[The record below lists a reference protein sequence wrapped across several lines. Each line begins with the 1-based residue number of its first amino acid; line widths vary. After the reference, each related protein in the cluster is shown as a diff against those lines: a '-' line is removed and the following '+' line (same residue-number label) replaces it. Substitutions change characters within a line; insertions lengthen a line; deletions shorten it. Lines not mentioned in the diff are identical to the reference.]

1 MNLNF
6 LDNLKLLAVP
16 HISFGLDK
24 QGLDLNC
31 VYMGALK
38 DRRDFILNQTYCH
51 SQPLTTS
58 LKRIG
63 RKVTAKERTSRA

>member
-1 MNLNF
+1 M
-6 LDNLKLLAVP
+6 
-16 HISFGLDK
+16 GLDI

-31 VYMGALK
+31 DMYMRALK
-38 DRRDFILNQTYCH
+38 DRLDFILNQTYCH

-63 RKVTAKERTSRA
+63 RKVTVKERTSRA